1 MQSEYK
7 DHYQT
12 LGLAPGATAE
22 QIKKAFRKLALDLHP
37 DKTGNDPGLSVRFS
51 EIQRAYEVLSDPL
64 QKIQFLQERW
74 LRKAQGQ
81 NTTVATGDLAGWIK
95 ECLALEKNT
104 TTQAPDRIDQQSL
117 HHQIAKLASQE
128 KIDSLKDYAHPEAL
142 LTGARLLLQA
152 AAILPYELFM
162 NNARQLATIEANQTS
177 WQQEIRRAI
186 QQKSNERNWKRYRVA
201 AIVVITLLLCLLIAS

>member
-1 MQSEYK
+1 
-7 DHYQT
+7 
-12 LGLAPGATAE
+12 
-22 QIKKAFRKLALDLHP
+22 
-37 DKTGNDPGLSVRFS
+37 
-51 EIQRAYEVLSDPL
+51 
-64 QKIQFLQERW
+64 
-74 LRKAQGQ
+74 
-81 NTTVATGDLAGWIK
+81 
-95 ECLALEKNT
+95 
-104 TTQAPDRIDQQSL
+104 L

-152 AAILPYELFM
+152 ANILPYELFM
-162 NNARQLATIEANQTS
+162 NNARQLATIEANQPS